1 MATRSLFNNTSSA
14 IEQNTLENLI
24 TESIQIYGIDNYYL
38 PKTLNDSNSIFGEDS
53 ATSAYN
59 IAYPL
64 EMYVK
69 NVEGF
74 EGEGEF
80 VSQFGIEIRDQV
92 TFSVAVNRFNTEV
105 NTTQQKLTIN
115 NTFTAGN
122 ILRDSGSPQKFGTV
136 VQSADTVTIVKD
148 TSGTFINGA
157 VTDMQDSSTGT
168 ISAVESISRLT
179 G

>member
-1 MATRSLFNNTSSA
+1 MATRSLFNNTSST
-14 IEQNTLENLI
+14 IEQSTLEDLI
-24 TESIQIYGIDNYYL
+24 TESIQIYGVDNYYL
-38 PKTLNDSNSIFGEDS
+38 PQTLNDENTIFGEDS
-53 ATSAYN
+53 ATSSYN

-69 NVEGF
+69 NVDGF

-92 TFSVAVNRFNTEV
+92 TFSVAVNRFSTEV

-136 VQSADTVTIVKD
+136 VQSAGDVTIV
-148 TSGTFINGA
+148 
-157 VTDMQDSSTGT
+157 
-168 ISAVESISRLT
+168 
-179 G
+179 